1 MKKILGLA
9 MKGICVMLPMI
20 LIWVYTWMNPLGFMT
35 DGTPFDLWNKEKT
48 NTKQEKYYEAVFL
61 GDSTANAAYVPEVLS
76 DASINLSL
84 GSITPME
91 AYYILQDWIEHNEA
105 PKTCYISFLDYHMKD
120 TGTFWIRTM
129 YTHRFRMDQNL
140 EMLKEILKY
149 GEGTSIETDHYV
161 TDFIAYELRLPN
173 KYITSLMNAGF
184 NQRYEEN
191 IKARALSALHGGRY
205 IARGTQEYETSKTI
219 KFKNFEV
226 HPLFDRY
233 YRRLIE
239 LCMEHDIQVRLVK
252 LPLPENEKFTE
263 NYKEEFGKYYDRL
276 KEDYPDITVDWIPTY
291 KQEYFADRNHV
302 NSHGALQF
310 SREMKAR
317 YPEDF
322 TAELTPSQIEALNDS
337 IADENQPEQIIQW
350 ASGKDYTL
358 LFQDTSGK
366 FASVYGKLL
375 KSNSYTAK
383 EIRLETTNVYCAA
396 AADSGGE
403 REILVQ
409 EEKDKILIKQNDQD
423 IRTWEKGSDGLLKVM
438 VIDNYN
444 NKIVGE
450 KWFEYRGETFSLIQ

>member
-1 MKKILGLA
+1 MKKILGLV

-20 LIWVYTWMNPLGFMT
+20 LIWAYTWMNPLGFMT

-396 AADSGGE
+396 ASDSGGE

-444 NKIVGE
+444 NKIVCE
-450 KWFEYRGETFSLIQ
+450 KSFEYMGETFSLIQ

>member
-20 LIWVYTWMNPLGFMT
+20 LIWAYTWMNPLGFMT

-396 AADSGGE
+396 ASDSGGE

-444 NKIVGE
+444 NKIVCE
-450 KWFEYRGETFSLIQ
+450 KSFEYMGETFSLIQ

>member
-302 NSHGALQF
+302 NSHGALRF

-396 AADSGGE
+396 ASDSGGE

-444 NKIVGE
+444 NKIVCE
-450 KWFEYRGETFSLIQ
+450 KSFEYRGETFSLIQ

>member
-20 LIWVYTWMNPLGFMT
+20 LIWAYTWMNPLGFMT

-91 AYYILQDWIEHNEA
+91 AYYILQDWMEHNEA

-396 AADSGGE
+396 ASDSGGE

-444 NKIVGE
+444 NKIVCE
-450 KWFEYRGETFSLIQ
+450 KSFEYRGETFSLIQ

>member
-20 LIWVYTWMNPLGFMT
+20 LIWAYTWMNPLGFMT

-396 AADSGGE
+396 ASDSGGE

-444 NKIVGE
+444 NKIVCE
-450 KWFEYRGETFSLIQ
+450 KSFEYRGETFSLIQ

>member
-20 LIWVYTWMNPLGFMT
+20 LIWAYTWMNPLGFMT

-191 IKARALSALHGGRY
+191 VKARALSALHGGRY
-205 IARGTQEYETSKTI
+205 IARGTQEYETSKVI

-263 NYKEEFGKYYDRL
+263 NYKEEFGNYYDRL

-302 NSHGALQF
+302 NSHGALRF

-358 LFQDTSGK
+358 FFQDTSGK
-366 FASVYGKLL
+366 FASVYGELL

-383 EIRLETTNVYCAA
+383 KIRLEKANVYCAA
-396 AADSGGE
+396 ATDSGGE

-409 EEKDKILIKQNDQD
+409 EKKDKILIKQNDQE

-444 NKIVGE
+444 NKVVCE
-450 KWFEYRGETFSLIQ
+450 KSFEYMGETFCLIQ

>member
-20 LIWVYTWMNPLGFMT
+20 LIWAYTWMNPLGFMT

-276 KEDYPDITVDWIPTY
+276 KVDYPDITVDWIPTY

-396 AADSGGE
+396 ASDSGGE

-444 NKIVGE
+444 NKIVCE
-450 KWFEYRGETFSLIQ
+450 KSFEYRGETFSLIQ

>member
-20 LIWVYTWMNPLGFMT
+20 LIWAYTWMNPLGFMT

-366 FASVYGKLL
+366 FASVYGELL

-396 AADSGGE
+396 ASDSGGE

-444 NKIVGE
+444 NKIVCE
-450 KWFEYRGETFSLIQ
+450 KSFEYRGETFSLIQ

>member
-20 LIWVYTWMNPLGFMT
+20 LIWAYTWMNPLGFMT

-161 TDFIAYELRLPN
+161 TDFIAYEFRLPN

-396 AADSGGE
+396 ASDSGGE

-444 NKIVGE
+444 NKIVCE
-450 KWFEYRGETFSLIQ
+450 KSFEYRGETFSLIQ

>member
-20 LIWVYTWMNPLGFMT
+20 LIWAYTWMNPLGFMT

-191 IKARALSALHGGRY
+191 VKARALSALHGGRY
-205 IARGTQEYETSKTI
+205 IARGTQEYETSKVI

-396 AADSGGE
+396 ASDSGGE

-444 NKIVGE
+444 NKIVCE
-450 KWFEYRGETFSLIQ
+450 KSFEYMGETFSLIQ

>member
-20 LIWVYTWMNPLGFMT
+20 VIWAYTWMNPLGFMT

-91 AYYILQDWIEHNEA
+91 AYYILQDWMEHNEA

-191 IKARALSALHGGRY
+191 VKARALSALHGGRY
-205 IARGTQEYETSKTI
+205 IARGTQEYETSKVI

-263 NYKEEFGKYYDRL
+263 NYKEEFGNYYDRL

-302 NSHGALQF
+302 NSHGALRF

-366 FASVYGKLL
+366 FASVYGELL

-383 EIRLETTNVYCAA
+383 EIRLEKANVYCAA

-423 IRTWEKGSDGLLKVM
+423 VRTWEKGSDGLLKVM

-444 NKIVGE
+444 NKIVCE
-450 KWFEYRGETFSLIQ
+450 KSFEYRGETFSLIQ

>member
-91 AYYILQDWIEHNEA
+91 AYYILQDWMEHNEA

-191 IKARALSALHGGRY
+191 VKARALSALHGGRY
-205 IARGTQEYETSKTI
+205 IARGTQEYETSKVI

-263 NYKEEFGKYYDRL
+263 NYKEEFGNYYDRL

-302 NSHGALQF
+302 NSHGALRF

-396 AADSGGE
+396 ASDSGGE

-444 NKIVGE
+444 NKIVCE
-450 KWFEYRGETFSLIQ
+450 KSFEYRGETFSLIQ

>member
-1 MKKILGLA
+1 MKKILGLV

-20 LIWVYTWMNPLGFMT
+20 LVWVYTWMNPLGFMT

-61 GDSTANAAYVPEVLS
+61 GDSTANAAYVPEILS

-91 AYYILQDWIEHNEA
+91 AYYILQDWMEHNEA

-129 YTHRFRMDQNL
+129 YTHRFRLDQNL

-191 IKARALSALHGGRY
+191 VKARALSALHGGRY
-205 IARGTQEYETSKTI
+205 IARGTQEYETSKII

-239 LCMEHDIQVRLVK
+239 LCEEHDIQVRLVK
-252 LPLPENEKFTE
+252 LPLPENEKFSK
-263 NYKEEFGKYYDRL
+263 NYKEEFGNYYDQL
-276 KEDYPDITVDWIPTY
+276 KKDYPDITVDWIPTY

-310 SREMKAR
+310 SREMKER

-322 TAELTPSQIEALNDS
+322 TAELTPEQIEALNDS

-366 FASVYGKLL
+366 FASVYGELL
-375 KSNSYTAK
+375 QSNSYAAK
-383 EIRLETTNVYCAA
+383 EIRLEKMNLYCASG
-396 AADSGGE
+396 ADSGGE

-409 EEKDKILIKQNDQD
+409 EEKDKILIRQD
-423 IRTWEKGSDGLLKVM
+423 GQDVRTWEKGSDGLLKVM

-444 NKIVGE
+444 NEVVCE
-450 KWFEYRGETFSLIQ
+450 KSFEYMGETFCLIQ

>member
-20 LIWVYTWMNPLGFMT
+20 LIWAYTWMNPLGFMT

-302 NSHGALQF
+302 NSHGALRF

-396 AADSGGE
+396 ASDSGGE

-444 NKIVGE
+444 NKIVCE
-450 KWFEYRGETFSLIQ
+450 KSFEYRGETFSLIQ

>member
-20 LIWVYTWMNPLGFMT
+20 MIWAYTWMNPLGFMT

-91 AYYILQDWIEHNEA
+91 AYYILQDWMEHNEA

-263 NYKEEFGKYYDRL
+263 NYKEEFGNYYDRL

-302 NSHGALQF
+302 NSHGALRF

-366 FASVYGKLL
+366 FASVYGELL

-396 AADSGGE
+396 ASDSGGE

-444 NKIVGE
+444 NKIVCE
-450 KWFEYRGETFSLIQ
+450 KSFEYMGETFSLIQ

>member
-20 LIWVYTWMNPLGFMT
+20 LIWAYTWMNPLGFMT

-91 AYYILQDWIEHNEA
+91 AYYILQDWMEHNEA

-205 IARGTQEYETSKTI
+205 IARGTQEYETSKVI

-226 HPLFDRY
+226 HNR
-233 YRRLIE
+233 
-239 LCMEHDIQVRLVK
+239 K
-252 LPLPENEKFTE
+252 
-263 NYKEEFGKYYDRL
+263 
-276 KEDYPDITVDWIPTY
+276 
-291 KQEYFADRNHV
+291 
-302 NSHGALQF
+302 
-310 SREMKAR
+310 
-317 YPEDF
+317 
-322 TAELTPSQIEALNDS
+322 
-337 IADENQPEQIIQW
+337 
-350 ASGKDYTL
+350 
-358 LFQDTSGK
+358 
-366 FASVYGKLL
+366 SV
-375 KSNSYTAK
+375 
-383 EIRLETTNVYCAA
+383 V
-396 AADSGGE
+396 
-403 REILVQ
+403 
-409 EEKDKILIKQNDQD
+409 
-423 IRTWEKGSDGLLKVM
+423 
-438 VIDNYN
+438 
-444 NKIVGE
+444 
-450 KWFEYRGETFSLIQ
+450 